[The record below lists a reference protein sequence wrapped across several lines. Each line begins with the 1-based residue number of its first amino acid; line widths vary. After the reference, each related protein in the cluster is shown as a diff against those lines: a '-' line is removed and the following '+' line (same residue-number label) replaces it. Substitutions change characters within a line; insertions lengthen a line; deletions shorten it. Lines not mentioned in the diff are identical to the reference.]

1 MRADTADEAREGV
14 AQRHSAA
21 PSGAYFYMDAMR
33 ALLALAVAFAHLWA
47 LLIRDYQPTGNL
59 LVQAAYFAAGFGHQ
73 AVILF
78 FVLSGYWITG
88 SVARNA
94 ARGWSW
100 RSYLIDR
107 LSRLLIVLV
116 PVLILGGILDAIGLF
131 ALQSP
136 THLDQT
142 GAYVMRKDVAA
153 DLSPLVLLGNL
164 AFLQFIVPAF
174 GTNGPLW
181 SLSYEF
187 WFYIWFP
194 TFWLLIRRRQLSLGI
209 LSLAFAWF
217 VPALALGF
225 LSWLCGSA
233 AYGLTGWARRR
244 FKPGR
249 IESAALLAATAAALL
264 AWLLFARFSVG
275 TWKDPVL
282 ALLFG
287 LFLLALIVVN
297 PRPAGV
303 LRRAATYGAGA
314 SFSLYATHFPV
325 MALAVALS
333 IGAERL
339 APDAT
344 ALGLVAVILLASVA
358 IAWLFARHTEARTPQ
373 LRRWLNSVV
382 PLPLAGHADAK
393 AVAARRSEPE

>member
-1 MRADTADEAREGV
+1 MAKL
-14 AQRHSAA
+14 HSAA
-21 PSGAYFYMDAMR
+21 PSGAFFYMDAMR
-33 ALLALAVAFAHLWA
+33 ALFALAVAFAHLWA
-47 LLIRDYQPTGNL
+47 LLIRDYQPTSNL

-100 RSYLIDR
+100 RGYLIDR

-116 PVLILGGILDAIGLF
+116 PVLILGGILDAAGLF
-131 ALQSP
+131 VLQSP

-225 LSWLCGSA
+225 LIWLCGSA
-233 AYGLTGWARRR
+233 AYGLTGWARRT

-249 IESAALLAATAAALL
+249 IESAALLAVTAAALL

-282 ALLFG
+282 ALLFA

-297 PRPAGV
+297 PRPLGL
-303 LRRAATYGAGA
+303 LRPAAAYGAGA

-325 MALAVALS
+325 MAFAVALS

-339 APDAT
+339 APGA
-344 ALGLVAVILLASVA
+344 AAIGLVAAIMLGSLA

-373 LRRWLNSVV
+373 LRRWLNSIV
-382 PLPLAGHADAK
+382 PPPIAGYAQAK
-393 AVAARRSEPE
+393 AVAAPRSEPE

>member
-1 MRADTADEAREGV
+1 MRADAADKAREGL
-14 AQRHSAA
+14 AELHSAP

-33 ALLALAVAFAHLWA
+33 ALFALAVAFAHLWA
-47 LLIRDYQPTGNL
+47 LLIRDYQTTTNL

-94 ARGWSW
+94 AQGWSW

-116 PVLILGGILDAIGLF
+116 PILILGGILDAVGVF
-131 ALQSP
+131 VLQSP

-164 AFLQFIVPAF
+164 AFLQFMVPAF

-209 LSLAFAWF
+209 LSFAFAWF
-217 VPALALGF
+217 VPALAFGF

-233 AYGLTGWARRR
+233 AYRLTGWARRT
-244 FKPGR
+244 FKPNR
-249 IESAALLAATAAALL
+249 VQAAALLAATAAALL

-275 TWKDPVL
+275 TWRDPVL
-282 ALLFG
+282 ALLFA

-297 PRPAGV
+297 PRPLDL
-303 LRRAATYGAGA
+303 LRPAAAYGAAA

-325 MALAVALS
+325 MAFAVALS
-333 IGAERL
+333 IGADRL
-339 APDAT
+339 APDAD
-344 ALGLVAVILLASVA
+344 A
-358 IAWLFARHTEARTPQ
+358 IAIVAAILFGSLAIARLFARHTEARTPQ
-373 LRRWLNSVV
+373 LRRWLDSVV
-382 PLPLAGHADAK
+382 PLQIAGRAATDAT
-393 AVAARRSEPE
+393 AARRAEPE